1 MKSEKT
7 LINTFGD
14 FKILQYEEQNKEY
27 EGVIIEIARDKRVI
41 RCRLAKRTPKKEG
54 YFVAFW
60 EKDNSNTNTPFKD
73 ISSPD
78 YLAIIIDDDDKKGIF
93 ILPKEIAISKGIL
106 STNHKMGKMA
116 MRFYPP
122 WCTKLNNTAR
132 KTQQWQNEY
141 FKSC

>member
-27 EGVIIEIARDKRVI
+27 EGAIIEIAQDKRVI
-41 RCRLAKRTPKKEG
+41 RCRLAKKTPKKEG

-60 EKDNSNTNTPFKD
+60 EKDKSNTNTPFMD
-73 ISSPD
+73 TSSPD
-78 YLAIIIDDDDKKGIF
+78 YLAIIIDDDKNGIF
-93 ILPKEIAISKGIL
+93 ILPKEIAINKGIL
-106 STNHKMGKMA
+106 STDYQVGKMA

-122 WCTKLNNTAR
+122 WCKKLNNSAK
-132 KTQQWQNEY
+132 KTQTWQVEY
-141 FKSC
+141 FKIC